1 MTHEHLRLHLLDRV
15 KRNTDDDDDRGA
27 AQSHIGEVRGDRT
40 DDQRYQSDDAEEY
53 GADEGNL
60 AERLG
65 DEVAGRL
72 AGAEARD
79 EAAVLLQVVGDLDR
93 VKLDG
98 SAARTKRCRPHFS
111 ARTD

>member
-53 GADEGNL
+53 GTDEGNL

-72 AGAEARD
+72 AGTEARD

-93 VKLDG
+93 VELDG
-98 SAARTKRCRPHFS
+98 CIEVCKCE
-111 ARTD
+111 DQQCVQ